1 MNQAITSKFDTLR
14 AACEITEAMSRLPA
28 VATLDWL
35 DRAAETL
42 RAVVTP
48 SRVCVLI
55 LHAELNGSAVQLEAA
70 GFAGTKTPTRPGGIN
85 AEESNIELSVRS
97 RSERLETLGFPTP
110 DQPLLG
116 NLADLL
122 GGGDWRT
129 RGLGVLWQG
138 IPASEVLVAARPLG
152 GIDRGRVLVSQI
164 ALAEHGAEA
173 KPGQLELLAAVHP
186 LLVRR
191 ALLAIGA
198 TKATASR
205 WLTAR
210 EQEVLDLLVIGK
222 SVRVIADEL
231 GRSPHTVHDHV
242 KSLHRKLG
250 ASSRGELVARA
261 LGHTPLNRTED
272 QPSWGRPEVVEV
284 RTTTAATRLTPKPEE
299 TGEPSSLPI
308 EAYRSKLS
316 HE

>member
-1 MNQAITSKFDTLR
+1 MNQNTTPRFDTLR
-14 AACEITEAMSRLPA
+14 NACEITEAMCRLPA

-42 RAVVTP
+42 RDVVTP
-48 SRVCVLI
+48 SRVCMLI
-55 LHAELNGSAVQLEAA
+55 VHTDANGAGAQLEAA
-70 GFAGTKTPTRPGGIN
+70 GFAGVPASSRPGDTD
-85 AEESNIELSVRS
+85 ESNIELSVRS
-97 RSERLETLGFPTP
+97 RAERLESIGFPAP
-110 DQPLLG
+110 EQPLLG

-138 IPASEVLVAARPLG
+138 IPASDVLVAAQPLG
-152 GIDRGRVLVSQI
+152 GIERGRIMISQI

-186 LLVRR
+186 LLIRR

-210 EQEVLDLLVIGK
+210 EQEVLDLLVVGK

-261 LGHTPLNRTED
+261 LGHSPLARGEENAG
-272 QPSWGRPEVVEV
+272 WGRPEVAEI
-284 RTTTAATRLTPKPEE
+284 RTTAAATRLTPKPADES
-299 TGEPSSLPI
+299 EPASLPI
-308 EAYRSKLS
+308 EAYRSS
-316 HE
+316 MGRD